1 MARLFHTVNHQKD
14 MPEED
19 QARAGEGE
27 AEKMLLNEYG
37 RRPWFV
43 YLGLAGMVLFVAAV
57 VLNGVLPGRVTV
69 LMRHGVVMGAHLMG
83 VIAGGVS
90 LFLARSSLSLRDR
103 QRMLRWV
110 TLLNAVFF
118 VVFAYRT
125 WVLWESQG
133 R

>member
-1 MARLFHTVNHQKD
+1 